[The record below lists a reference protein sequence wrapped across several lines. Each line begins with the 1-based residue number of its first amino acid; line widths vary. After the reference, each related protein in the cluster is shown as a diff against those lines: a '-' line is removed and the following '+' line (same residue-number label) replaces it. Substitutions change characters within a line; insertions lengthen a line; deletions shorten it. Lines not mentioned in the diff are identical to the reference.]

1 MKQYETYKDSG
12 VQWLG
17 DIPGHWEVV
26 PMKRLFSFGK
36 GLSITKSDLVESGQP
51 VISYGQIHSKQ
62 NPGTH
67 VEDCLLRYVPQT
79 YINENDGAA
88 VSPGD
93 FIFADTSEDLAGC
106 GNAVY
111 VDKESIYAG
120 YHTVILRSRRE
131 RSNNKYLAYLFL
143 TDLWRSQIRSMV
155 FGVKVYSITRSALSQ
170 TSLIIPPTSEQE
182 VIASYLDNKVGQ
194 IDSLIDEKER
204 QMKELQQYRVSLIS
218 ETVTRGLNPDVKMKE
233 SGVEWLGRI
242 PEHWEVVELKKLLSE
257 KLKYGASEQGTAYDE
272 SLPRYIRIT
281 DFDSNGRLKEENKLS
296 LPFEKAKDYLLENND
311 VLFARSG
318 ATVGKSFIFLVDDH
332 TDKVCCFA
340 GYLIRAKCDSSKL
353 LPMFLFSYTNSYSF
367 GNWKN
372 MIATKATI
380 ENISADKYATL
391 PIPVPPLSEQQ
402 AIASFLDDKTA
413 RIDSTMKEL
422 ETQIA
427 DLRCYKTSVITEAV
441 TGKVDVRQWKQ
452 T

>member
-67 VEDCLLRYVPQT
+67 VEDYLLRYVPQT

-182 VIASYLDNKVGQ
+182 AIASYLDNKVGQ
-194 IDSLIDEKER
+194 IDSLIAEKER

-218 ETVTRGLNPDVKMKE
+218 ETVTRGLNPDVKMKD
-233 SGVEWLGRI
+233 SGVEWLGEM
-242 PEHWEVVELKKLLSE
+242 PEHWGIMKMKYLVNLQSGSNLTADQIQEEGQYPVYGGNGLRGFYHSFSDDGEYVLIGRQGALCGNINYARGKFWATEHAVVCYPKQTFALTWFGELLRTMNLNQYSESAAQPGLSVE
-257 KLKYGASEQGTAYDE
+257 KIKQ
-272 SLPRYIRIT
+272 
-281 DFDSNGRLKEENKLS
+281 
-296 LPFEKAKDYLLENND
+296 
-311 VLFARSG
+311 LF
-318 ATVGKSFIFLVDDH
+318 
-332 TDKVCCFA
+332 
-340 GYLIRAKCDSSKL
+340 
-353 LPMFLFSYTNSYSF
+353 
-367 GNWKN
+367 
-372 MIATKATI
+372 
-380 ENISADKYATL
+380 
-391 PIPVPPLSEQQ
+391 IPVPPLSEQR
-402 AIASFLDDKTA
+402 AIASFLDDKTSK
-413 RIDSTMKEL
+413 IDTALTEL
-422 ETQIA
+422 QSQLS
-427 DLRCYKTSVITEAV
+427 DLRRYKSSVITEAV

>member
-1 MKQYETYKDSG
+1 
-12 VQWLG
+12 
-17 DIPGHWEVV
+17 
-26 PMKRLFSFGK
+26 MKRLFSFGK